1 MNNTAPVTI
10 NSGAATAA
18 SSKPAHHEA
27 YVPAIYGSSSP
38 FAGSSERVRE
48 ALGGFAVGVRFES
61 PRGLMGR
68 KSVNRS

>member
-1 MNNTAPVTI
+1 MNNTAPGTS
-10 NSGAATAA
+10 NSGAASVAP
-18 SSKPAHHEA
+18 SKTMHHGA
-27 YVPAIYGSSSP
+27 YVPTKYESVSP

-68 KSVNRS
+68 KAVNRS